1 LLFAGWGWVVVWG
14 QSPTLSEAPLFIDL
28 ANIKTSV
35 GQYVFVMG
43 AQELIR
49 FSEGTLISVHL
60 GRF

>member
-1 LLFAGWGWVVVWG
+1 MVVWG